1 MRIIAGK
8 FKGRNIESLQN
19 SNHRPSTSKFR
30 EAIFSMLS
38 SGRFED
44 FNITDSAVIDLFC
57 GTGSLGLEA
66 LSRGAKSVC
75 FVDIDNNNLTQ
86 IRSFVKKTHSENQVS
101 YINIDAT
108 KLCNAQTKFD
118 LVLLDPPYTKNL
130 VEKTLKSLLKYE
142 WLKPN
147 SYIIIECE
155 KSSELIIPAP
165 YSLIDE
171 RKYGRTKLLVLKYN
185 LLTEES

>member
-19 SNHRPSTSKFR
+19 SNYRPSTSKFR

-44 FNITDSAVIDLFC
+44 FEITKAAVIDLFC

-66 LSRGAKSVC
+66 LSRGAKSIC

-86 IRSFVKKTHSENQVS
+86 IRSFVKKTQSENQVS
-101 YINIDAT
+101 YMNVDAT
-108 KLCNAQTKFD
+108 KLCNAQMKFD
-118 LVLLDPPYTKNL
+118 LVLLDPPYKKNL
-130 VEKTLKSLLKYE
+130 VEQTLKSLLKYD
-142 WLKPN
+142 WLNPN
-147 SYIIIECE
+147 AYIIIECE
-155 KSSELIIPAP
+155 KSEQLIIPES

-185 LLTEES
+185 VLREES